1 MGIMGVGSKGGY
13 LRSSPVSILR
23 CTLGAWMARRALCVS
38 PGLSLG
44 LLGPHF
50 FLCGTWGSLYIS
62 YALGTDW
69 VRPGH
74 P

>member
-1 MGIMGVGSKGGY
+1 MGMMGVGSKGGY
-13 LRSSPVSILR
+13 PRSSPVSSLL
-23 CTLGAWMARRALCVS
+23 CMLGARRARRALCVS
-38 PGLSLG
+38 LGLSLD